1 MARTNNDGL
10 REGGGE
16 SEVLMVSLQALM
28 VLICDQIRW
37 QARPRFSAEQ
47 ISNQTEDKCYTKEY
61 SNIR

>member
-47 ISNQTEDKCYTKEY
+47 IQPEGKSYTKEY